1 MNFKFLCLLKTVCFH
16 LGMTGNYIW
25 DCGTPHE
32 RVETE
37 EEFVRI
43 MKDIHYE
50 IVKDGGKIQYSQ
62 EV

>member
-1 MNFKFLCLLKTVCFH
+1 M
-16 LGMTGNYIW
+16 W

-32 RVETE
+32 CVETE
-37 EEFVRI
+37 EGFVRI

-50 IVKDGGKIQYSQ
+50 IVKDGEKIQYSQ